1 VKAGSPPPTT
11 VELHGPPVDSEPDG
25 SPKKSLKQ
33 ILIEP
38 IPGLLLAI
46 AISAAAIRLA
56 DVPYVKDHLHLGAML
71 LVILL
76 GMLWK
81 NVLPPPKWA
90 LPGIAVA
97 QKPILRWGVA
107 LLGFKLSIGELISI
121 GAPALAVVVIGTC
134 AALAFGWWF
143 GRAMGLNERLAPVLA
158 VGGAVCGASAIL
170 AAETTVKAE
179 QQDVAASIGVIT
191 LYGTL
196 GIVLYPILGR
206 GLHMAPF
213 LYGVWTGASL
223 HETAQVVAAGASLH
237 VEKIA
242 TVVKLARIA
251 MLAPIV
257 FYLAWWMRKN
267 GGEARAKVP
276 LLPWFL
282 VLFLAFTL
290 INSSTAFGLAQP
302 LLSKDAVGHINDANV
317 WILAIGMAGVGLQ
330 TGFKDLRKAGWMSIL
345 VGGAQW
351 LFLSLVAFTLATVLC
366 GKQALPSTSPES
378 VPAGPTIIQ
387 RPS

>member
-1 VKAGSPPPTT
+1 MKAGTPPTH
-11 VELHGPPVDSEPDG
+11 VELHGPPVDTDPG
-25 SPKKSLKQ
+25 GPQPPLKEV
-33 ILIEP
+33 LLAP

-46 AISAAAIRLA
+46 AITAAAIRLG
-56 DVPYVKDHLHLGAML
+56 DVPYVKNQLHLGAML

-81 NVLPPPKWA
+81 NILPPPKWA
-90 LPGIAVA
+90 MPGIVVA
-97 QKPILRWGVA
+97 QKPILRLGVA
-107 LLGFKLSIGELISI
+107 LLGFKLSLGELISI
-121 GAPALAVVVIGTC
+121 GAPALVVVIVGTC

-143 GRAMGLNERLAPVLA
+143 GKAMGLNDRLAPVLA

-206 GLHMAPF
+206 GLHMVPF
-213 LYGVWTGASL
+213 IYGVWTGASL
-223 HETAQVVAAGASLH
+223 HETAQVVAAGASLGM
-237 VEKIA
+237 EKVA

-267 GGEARAKVP
+267 GGDARAKVP

-282 VLFLAFTL
+282 VLFLVFTL
-290 INSSTAFGLAQP
+290 LNSSTIFGFSQP
-302 LLSKDAVGHINDANV
+302 LLSKDLVGHINDANV

-330 TGFKDLRKAGWMSIL
+330 TGFKDLKKAGWMSIL

-351 LFLSLVAFTLATVLC
+351 VFLSLVAFTLAMLLC
-366 GKQALPSTSPES
+366 SGHTGPDSGAT
-378 VPAGPTIIQ
+378 PAAGSTIIQ
-387 RPS
+387 RPT

>member
-1 VKAGSPPPTT
+1 MKAGTPPTQ
-11 VELHGPPVDSEPDG
+11 VELHGPPIVDG
-25 SPKKSLKQ
+25 SGGPTKPLKDV
-33 ILIEP
+33 LLAP
-38 IPGLLLAI
+38 IPGLLLAVSI
-46 AISAAAIRLA
+46 TAAAIRLG
-56 DVPYVKDHLHLGAML
+56 DVPYVKNQLHLGAML

-81 NVLPPPKWA
+81 NILPPPKWA
-90 LPGIAVA
+90 MPGIVVA
-97 QKPILRWGVA
+97 QKPILRLGVA

-121 GAPALAVVVIGTC
+121 GAPALVVVIVGTC

-143 GRAMGLNERLAPVLA
+143 GKSMGLNDRLAPVLA

-206 GLHMAPF
+206 GLHMVPF
-213 LYGVWTGASL
+213 IYGVWTGASL
-223 HETAQVVAAGASLH
+223 HETAQVVAAGAALGM
-237 VEKIA
+237 EKVA
-242 TVVKLARIA
+242 TVVKLVRIA

-267 GGEARAKVP
+267 GSGDGRAKVP

-282 VLFLAFTL
+282 ILFLVFAL
-290 INSSTAFGLAQP
+290 LNSSTMFGLSQP
-302 LLSKDAVGHINDANV
+302 LLSKDLVGHINDANV

-330 TGFKDLRKAGWMSIL
+330 TGFKDLKKAGWMTIL

-351 LFLSLVAFTLATVLC
+351 VFLSLVAFTLAMLLC
-366 GKQALPSTSPES
+366 GGQPAPAAGTTPSGS
-378 VPAGPTIIQ
+378 VIIQ